1 VQLEETERTFDD
13 FWQSHFIKLNQCLE
27 LRQFEQD
34 FRELRAG
41 FDEHLIAINK
51 MTEIGDSVERID
63 QLIKEA
69 ALFQQKS
76 VVSSTSAPSPCVFFI
91 KNFWYRPTWR
101 GQTSCKASELN

>member
-1 VQLEETERTFDD
+1 MQLEETERTFDD

-34 FRELRAG
+34 FRELRAR

-76 VVSSTSAPSPCVFFI
+76 LVGSGSFSRYAYF
-91 KNFWYRPTWR
+91 K
-101 GQTSCKASELN
+101 